1 MGYSSQTG
9 QVGFRTQTAK
19 GTYNDP
25 GAAAPAGVFMRSRS
39 GALGVNRELLIPDPE
54 IGGGRDVSDAYLG
67 AVSFAGEYDFYVRL
81 EALATLL
88 RGVFGASESA
98 AAGADT
104 ALVGTHT
111 ITPVDDDP
119 IPWVSV
125 EEAVSTFDVFRYTDA
140 KINTL
145 HMEAD
150 ANGYLTGTAG
160 LIALSQIAGEAKTDV
175 PDWDTSPMIVG
186 TNIDV
191 TWDGAALPAR
201 SFSFDIT
208 NNLEDDDFRLGS
220 LFLGGLVEKRREV
233 TAGVT
238 LRPEDN
244 TLWREA
250 VYGSPVATGPLAG
263 AAGKGELRIVATT
276 YEVIGTSTDTYM
288 LDITIPEAT
297 IAPFALEPSGDDV
310 MEHSVEI
317 RALRPDPAVDIATV
331 VVRNGL
337 AEVA

>member
-9 QVGFRTQTAK
+9 QVGFKTQAAQ
-19 GTYNDP
+19 GAFLDP
-25 GAAAPAGVFMRSRS
+25 GADAGVFMRTRS

-67 AVSFAGEYDFYVRL
+67 AVSFSGEYDFYVRL
-81 EALATLL
+81 EALATLM
-88 RGVFGASESA
+88 RGVFGAAESA
-98 AAGADT
+98 AAGADA

-111 ITPVDDDP
+111 ITPVDDVP
-119 IPWVSV
+119 IPWISV
-125 EEAVSTFDVFRYTDA
+125 EEAISTFDVFRYTDA
-140 KINTL
+140 KVNTL
-145 HMEAD
+145 HLEAD

-160 LIALSQIAGEAKTDV
+160 LIALTQLGGVAKTAV
-175 PDWDTSPMIVG
+175 PDWDTTPMIVG

-238 LRPEDN
+238 IRPEDN
-244 TLWREA
+244 TIWREA
-250 VYGSPVATGPLAG
+250 VYGSPVATAPLAG
-263 AAGKGELRIVATT
+263 AASKGELVINATT
-276 YEVIGTSTDTYM
+276 YEVIGTSVSPYRMT
-288 LDITIPEAT
+288 ITIPQAA
-297 IAPFALEPSGDDV
+297 IGPFALEPSGDDV
-310 MEHSVEI
+310 MEHSVEV
-317 RALRPDPAVDIATV
+317 RGLRPDPTNPIATV
-331 VVRNGL
+331 VIDNGL
-337 AEVA
+337 ATVA

>member
-25 GAAAPAGVFMRSRS
+25 GAAPPAGQFMRTRS
-39 GALGVNRELLIPDPE
+39 GALGVNRELLIPDAE

-81 EALATLL
+81 EAVATLL
-88 RGVFGASESA
+88 KGVFGASASA
-98 AAGADT
+98 TAGTGT
-104 ALVGTHT
+104 AQVGTHT
-111 ITPVDDDP
+111 ITPVDDQP
-119 IPWVSV
+119 IPWLSI

-140 KINTL
+140 KVNTIHL
-145 HMEAD
+145 EAD

-160 LIALSQIAGEAKTDV
+160 LIALSQIAGATKTAT
-175 PDWDTSPMIVG
+175 PDWDTTPMIVG

-201 SFSFDIT
+201 SFSFDAT

-238 LRPEDN
+238 IRPEDN
-244 TLWREA
+244 TIWREA
-250 VYGSPVATGPLAG
+250 VYGSPVATTPLAG
-263 AAGKGELRIVATT
+263 AAGKGQLRIVATT
-276 YEVIGTSTDTYM
+276 FEVIGTSSDVYS
-288 LDITIPEAT
+288 LDITIPKAT
-297 IAPFALEPSGDDV
+297 VAPFALEPSGDDV
-310 MEHSVEI
+310 MEHTVEI
-317 RALRPDPAVDIATV
+317 RALRPDPAVDIATIV
-331 VVRNGL
+331 VTNGL
-337 AEVA
+337 ADVA